1 MNIFL
6 GAMCMFMSGCS
17 FMIALFEDSENGDD
31 KARWFIY
38 SAIGIFAAI
47 LNLTHWI

>member
-6 GAMCMFMSGCS
+6 GAICMFMSGCS
-17 FMIALFEDSENGDD
+17 FMIALFEVPEDGGN
-31 KARWFIY
+31 KTQWFIF

-47 LNLTHWI
+47 LNLTH